1 LKKSPEELQKHTLFL
16 FEGDYEKIRATY
28 PQLGAAT
35 VIRNIIR
42 RFIQTKIDKGSIEME
57 IEIE

>member
-1 LKKSPEELQKHTLFL
+1 LKKSPEELRKHTLFL
-16 FEGDYEKIRATY
+16 FEGDYEKIRMTY

-35 VIRNIIR
+35 VIRNVIR